1 MRIFA
6 CLFLTIFCFSL
17 SIQAQGDKP
26 NKKIQNLERELLEF
40 NLDIQYL
47 NSEDGKVLYQSRSG
61 LRKMNQT
68 EITGQKAF

>member
-1 MRIFA
+1 MFYSKFKTSDSIMRIFA

-47 NSEDGKVLYQSRSG
+47 NSEDGKVLVD
-61 LRKMNQT
+61 T
-68 EITGQKAF
+68 VFI